1 MNLQQFFMSLEALPI
16 SNFIRSSAWIGAMI
30 NVAHIICLV
39 LLFGSVLIVDLRL
52 LGGGLTRQ
60 PVAQVAR
67 EARPW
72 MIAAL
77 IAMAL
82 TGIPQVLST
91 AMKQYYSPFFWQKM
105 ELLLVAVIYTFTLKW
120 RITMADEARVGR
132 FWSALVALGSIALW
146 TGAAINARM
155 IGLLS

>member
-1 MNLQQFFMSLEALPI
+1 MNLQQFFMTLEALPV

-30 NVAHIICLV
+30 NVAHIMCLV
-39 LLFGSVLIVDLRL
+39 MLAGSVLIVDIRM
-52 LGGGLTRQ
+52 LGGGLRRQ

-77 IAMAL
+77 IAMVL
-82 TGIPQVLST
+82 TGVPQVLST

-105 ELLLVAVIYTFTLKW
+105 EFLIVAVIYTFTVKW
-120 RITMADEARVGR
+120 RVSMADETRAGR
-132 FWSALVALGSIALW
+132 LWPGLVALVSIGLW
-146 TGAAINARM
+146 MAAAINARM

>member
-1 MNLQQFFMSLEALPI
+1 MTLQQFFMTLEALPV
-16 SNFIRSSAWIGAMI
+16 SNFIRSSAWLGAMI
-30 NVAHIICLV
+30 NVAHIVCLV
-39 LLFGSVLIVDLRL
+39 MLAGCVLIVDIRMM
-52 LGGGLTRQ
+52 GGGLKRQ

-77 IAMAL
+77 IAMVL
-82 TGIPQVLST
+82 TGVPQVLST

-105 ELLLVAVIYTFTLKW
+105 EFLIVAVIYTFTVKW
-120 RITMADEARVGR
+120 RVSIADEARTGR
-132 FWSALVALGSIALW
+132 LWPALVALVSIGLW
-146 TGAAINARM
+146 MAAAINARM

>member
-1 MNLQQFFMSLEALPI
+1 MNLQQFFMTLEALPV
-16 SNFIRSSAWIGAMI
+16 SNFIRSSAWLGAMI
-30 NVAHIICLV
+30 NVAHIVCLV
-39 LLFGSVLIVDLRL
+39 MLAGCVLIVDIRMM
-52 LGGGLTRQ
+52 GGGLKRQ

-77 IAMAL
+77 IAMVL

-105 ELLLVAVIYTFTLKW
+105 EFLIVAVIYTFTVKW
-120 RITMADEARVGR
+120 KVSIADEARAGR
-132 FWSALVALGSIALW
+132 LWPALVALVSIGLW
-146 TGAAINARM
+146 MAAAINARM